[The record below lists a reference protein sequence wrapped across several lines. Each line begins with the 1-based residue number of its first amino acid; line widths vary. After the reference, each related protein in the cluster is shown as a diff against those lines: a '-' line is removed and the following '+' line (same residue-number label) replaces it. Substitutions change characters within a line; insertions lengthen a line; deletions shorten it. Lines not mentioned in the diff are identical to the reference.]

1 MLAIGRLRLAANGG
15 KGESSRFTPDEQRT
29 VMTLWSIM
37 RSPLVMGGDLPQCD
51 TFTLSLLTNPEVIAV
66 DQHSR
71 SNRPVLTK
79 GDFTVWT
86 AEALDGRDRYVAVFN
101 LGESAGTLEV
111 AWKELG
117 LPGERWAVRDLWRRE
132 DVGAHPGLRLSLAPH
147 ASALFRLSAP

>member
-1 MLAIGRLRLAANGG
+1 
-15 KGESSRFTPDEQRT
+15 
-29 VMTLWSIM
+29 
-37 RSPLVMGGDLPQCD
+37 MGGDLPQCD

-71 SNRPVLTK
+71 NNRPILTK

-86 AEALDGRDRYVAVFN
+86 AEAPDGKDRYLAIFN
-101 LGESAGTLEV
+101 LGESSGTLEV

-117 LPGERWAVRDLWRRE
+117 LPGEHWTLRDLWHRE
-132 DVGAHPGLRLSLAPH
+132 DLGADLRLRLALAPH